1 MRKQEHGPYPI
12 RPAPFLP
19 NSLPTTHNMSSLSG
33 KTIAITGA
41 ASGIGLATAKLLA
54 RQGAR
59 LSLADI
65 QQDRLGSVAEEL
77 RSNCGEGGGAV
88 DVLASVVDV
97 RDRSQVEDWMTR
109 TISHFG
115 GGPLDGAA
123 NLAATEGRHVGAAG
137 LAVRNLTD
145 DEFDHVMDVN
155 CKGVLNCVRAQLK
168 VIKEGTGGRGGGSIV
183 NASSLAG
190 LMGYA
195 SHAAY
200 CASKHAVIG
209 ITRSAAKEEGAKG
222 VRVNAIAP

>member
-1 MRKQEHGPYPI
+1 M
-12 RPAPFLP
+12 A
-19 NSLPTTHNMSSLSG
+19 SLSG

-65 QQDRLGSVAEEL
+65 QQDRLSSVAEEL
-77 RSNCGEGGGAV
+77 RSNCGGGGGPV
-88 DVLASVVDV
+88 DVLTSVVDV
-97 RDRSQVEDWMTR
+97 RDRSQVEDWMAR

-123 NLAATEGRHVGAAG
+123 NLAGTEGRNIGAAG
-137 LAVRNLTD
+137 LGVRNLADD
-145 DEFDHVMDVN
+145 DEFDRIMDVN

-168 VIKEGTGGRGGGSIV
+168 VIKEGDGGRGGGSIV
-183 NASSLAG
+183 NATSLAG
-190 LMGYA
+190 LMGFA
-195 SHAAY
+195 NHVAY

-209 ITRSAAKEEGAKG
+209 ITRCAAKEEGAKG